1 MKNIVKDSKLLKEFA
16 TKFAARPFKR
26 EELERPITEDDYV
39 PSEEL
44 QRLEGATGTA
54 NSDRGLKF
62 PDVNSAITHL

>member
-1 MKNIVKDSKLLKEFA
+1 MKNIAKDSKLLKEFA
-16 TKFAARPFKR
+16 TKFTARHFTR